1 MQEQYHPQ
9 EQRRLP
15 RKAGTVTVAIAA
27 ATAGAA
33 LTGFLILGGPASTSV
48 TAQDTPGMS
57 ADQRAAAT
65 SLEGAFMRIAE
76 TAAPATVSITAQLES
91 PFRRGMAQE
100 DGNGGEEGGGGGS
113 ANRQR
118 RPRPESDDNP
128 PFGDLFNPF
137 RRQLPPR
144 SGSARGS
151 GVIVRPEG
159 YILTNE
165 HVVSGAREGAVRVT
179 LDDGSTYVGKVVPD
193 PLSDLALVKIDAGK
207 PLPYIRMADSSKV
220 RVGQWAI
227 AIGSPFGHQNTMTAG
242 IVSALKRKEEIGRG
256 LEERYYPNLIQ
267 TDASINMGNSGG
279 PLLNIDG
286 ELMGINVGISSPSG
300 ANAGIGFAIPAN
312 TAKRVA
318 EQLIAKGKVTRG
330 FLGVQPDDIPAALR
344 ASIGT
349 TQGARVKVVN
359 PDTPAERAGIQA
371 GDIVTRFGAEPVR
384 SEIDLRDAISA
395 TTPGTVVPMLL
406 LRGGREVTVSATV
419 GTLPED
425 PAFTAD
431 SPRLRTERRPQD
443 NRLGMRGEDL
453 TADTARQMKL
463 KADMKGVVV
472 RTVAPGGPA
481 SEAGLEPRDIITHV
495 NGRPVASQEALNA
508 LVRAANPG
516 DMLMLT
522 VAHTVDE
529 SGKVLQRIVDVT
541 IP

>member
-1 MQEQYHPQ
+1 MQDQYRQ
-9 EQRRLP
+9 KEQRQLRS
-15 RKAGTVTVAIAA
+15 RAGTVTAATAA

-33 LTGFLILGGPASTSV
+33 LTGFLILSGPASTRV

-57 ADQRAAAT
+57 AAQHATAT

-76 TAAPATVSITAQLES
+76 TAAPATVSITAQFDPPS
-91 PFRRGMAQE
+91 RRGAAQE
-100 DGNGGEEGGGGGS
+100 EGEGGEGGS
-113 ANRQR
+113 RQR
-118 RPRPESDDNP
+118 RPPSDTDEL
-128 PFGDLFNPF
+128 PFGDLFGPF
-137 RRQLPPR
+137 RRGPLPPR
-144 SGSARGS
+144 GGNARGS

-165 HVVSGAREGAVRVT
+165 HVVSGARDGAVRVT
-179 LDDGSTYVGKVVPD
+179 LDDGSTYVGKVSPD
-193 PLSDLALVKIDAGK
+193 PLSDLALVKIDAGR
-207 PLPYIRMADSSKV
+207 PLPYIRMADSNKV

-242 IVSALKRKEEIGRG
+242 IVSALKRKEEIGRS
-256 LEERYYPNLIQ
+256 LEQRYYPNLIQ

-286 ELMGINVGISSPSG
+286 ELIGVNVGISSPSG

-318 EQLIAKGKVTRG
+318 EQLISKGKVTRG
-330 FLGVQPDDIPAALR
+330 FLGIVPDDIPAALR
-344 ASIGT
+344 TSIGANT
-349 TQGARVKVVN
+349 GARVKVVN

-384 SEIDLRDAISA
+384 SEIELRDAISA
-395 TTPGTVVPMLL
+395 TAPGAVVPMLL
-406 LRGGREVTVSATV
+406 LRGGKEVTVSATV
-419 GTLPED
+419 GALPED
-425 PAFTAD
+425 PALVAD
-431 SPRLRTERRPQD
+431 APRLRTERRPQD
-443 NRLGMRGEDL
+443 NKLQMRGEEL
-453 TADTARQMKL
+453 TPDAARQMKL

-495 NGRPVASQEALNA
+495 NGKPVVSQEALNV
-508 LVRAANPG
+508 LVRAAGPG